1 VIPAGRGW
9 LWPEKFTR
17 ENSIFCLDA
26 EGERIILKKYS
37 NLTLKVYNQIIEL
50 MLHYEIVP
58 GQRLVFIDL
67 AKQLGVSRTP
77 VNNALSILAQEGYLD
92 FVPNQGY
99 SVHKLTHKE
108 AENLFEIR
116 ETLEVGFLG
125 KAIREMTD
133 KKIANVKKRKLNYE
147 KAISGHVNRQ
157 LFILDTEFHAAIIDM
172 AENDILSAQY
182 RDICQKIFLRFRTE
196 DLRMNRILVIKEEHN
211 DLYEAI
217 RIKDV
222 ERSKELVKMHH
233 NHAQNSLF
241 PIIFP
246 SK

>member
-1 VIPAGRGW
+1 M
-9 LWPEKFTR
+9 
-17 ENSIFCLDA
+17 
-26 EGERIILKKYS
+26 KKNS
-37 NLTLKVYNQIIEL
+37 NLTLKVYQQIIEL
-50 MLHYEIVP
+50 MLEYEIVP

-99 SVHKLTHKE
+99 SVHKLTLKE

-116 ETLEVGFLG
+116 EVLEVGFLG

-133 KKIANVKKRKLNYE
+133 SKVENVKRRKLDYE
-147 KAISGHVNRQ
+147 EAMSGQVNRK
-157 LFILDTEFHAAIIDM
+157 LFILDTEFHAAMIDM
-172 AENDILSAQY
+172 AANEILSAQY

-196 DLRMNRILVIKEEHN
+196 DLRMNRIMEIKKEHN

-222 ERSKELVKMHH
+222 EHSKELVRMHH
-233 NHAQNSLF
+233 NHAQKSLF

-246 SK
+246 SVA